1 MSNTNSSPPDHLGLI
16 VQARSQRRSWTR
28 FRGLVRRSVGLTW
41 QADPKLFIIT
51 TAIQLSGSLVLAGQV
66 IAIRVLLDAI
76 LGLSD
81 GSATVGSVV
90 VPIVVLAALNALVAV
105 STAVQGNLQRLLG
118 ELVGRTTWHRILDVI
133 GTVGLRAFE
142 SPAF

>member
-1 MSNTNSSPPDHLGLI
+1 M
-16 VQARSQRRSWTR
+16 
-28 FRGLVRRSVGLTW
+28 
-41 QADPKLFIIT
+41 
-51 TAIQLSGSLVLAGQV
+51 LAGQV

-81 GSATVGSVV
+81 GSATAGSVV

-105 STAVQGNLQRLLG
+105 STAVRGNLQRLLG
-118 ELVGRTTWHRILDVI
+118 ELVGRTTWHHILDVT

-142 SPAF
+142 SPALLRPLAADPDHGPDAPVPAH